1 MIPVS
6 LMTPS
11 FPENVFPFFSRFKK
25 KTLINRASNNKYN
38 FSRFQNQ
45 AIVYNNSSDERPT
58 DNMKKS
64 ANEIVT
70 GVYISVGPN

>member
-1 MIPVS
+1 M
-6 LMTPS
+6 
-11 FPENVFPFFSRFKK
+11 
-25 KTLINRASNNKYN
+25 
-38 FSRFQNQ
+38 
-45 AIVYNNSSDERPT
+45 YNNSSDERPT